1 MTMKNRC
8 GVRTARIGSIT
19 LLGVALGLASCNGG
33 EEATGPGTGGGAGA
47 GGSGGN
53 GGTAGTGGVGGSGG
67 AAGAATGGSS
77 GASGGASAGTAGAAS
92 GAGNGGSAGGGAG
105 LGGSGGGPTGG
116 AGSGG
121 GAGSAGTAGAGSGG
135 GAGASAG
142 CLEFGEPMEVGT
154 IASSELP
161 GPSGIA
167 ASRAHAGVIYGHEDA
182 GGMPRFFAFDKT
194 GKTLGE
200 YRLTGGVLTDWEDI
214 AVGPGPDDQQY
225 VFIGDFGD
233 NAGNRSEVQVLKV
246 PEPNVD
252 VAQAAAMVDIATFDV
267 LRFTFPDGANNT
279 ETLMVDPV
287 TKDILLVTKSTDG
300 MAKVF
305 RAPGNTPADMPA
317 ELELL
322 TTIPLT
328 GSGTASQVSAGD
340 ISPTG
345 DRIMLRT
352 YTRILLWPRIAGA
365 TIGPSL
371 SAMPT
376 DNPQPD
382 EPQGEGLTFS
392 SDGSSWLAAGE
403 QDKTIYEGVADC
415 P

>member
-1 MTMKNRC
+1 
-8 GVRTARIGSIT
+8 
-19 LLGVALGLASCNGG
+19 
-33 EEATGPGTGGGAGA
+33 
-47 GGSGGN
+47 
-53 GGTAGTGGVGGSGG
+53 
-67 AAGAATGGSS
+67 
-77 GASGGASAGTAGAAS
+77 
-92 GAGNGGSAGGGAG
+92 
-105 LGGSGGGPTGG
+105 
-116 AGSGG
+116 
-121 GAGSAGTAGAGSGG
+121 
-135 GAGASAG
+135 
-142 CLEFGEPMEVGT
+142 MEVGT

-167 ASRAHAGVIYGHEDA
+167 ASRANPGVLYGHEDA

-214 AVGPGPDDQQY
+214 AVGPGTDDRQY

-233 NAGNRSEVQVLKV
+233 NSGNRTEVQVIKV
-246 PEPNVD
+246 PEPD
-252 VAQAAAMVDIATFDV
+252 VSVSQAAVMVDIATFDV

-305 RAPGNTPADMPA
+305 RAPGNTPANLPT
-317 ELELL
+317 ELEPL

-352 YTRILLWPRIAGA
+352 YTRILIWPRAAGP
-365 TIGPSL
+365 TLGPSL

-382 EPQGEGLTFS
+382 QPQGEGITFS
-392 SDGSSWLAAGE
+392 SDGSSWIAAGE
-403 QDKTIYEGVADC
+403 QEKTLYEGVADC